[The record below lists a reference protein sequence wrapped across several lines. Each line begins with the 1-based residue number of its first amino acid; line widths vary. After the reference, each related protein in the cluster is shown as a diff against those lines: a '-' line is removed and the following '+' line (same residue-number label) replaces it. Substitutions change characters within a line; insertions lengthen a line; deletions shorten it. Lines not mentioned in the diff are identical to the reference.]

1 MEPKLSAL
9 QNLPESWWGRC
20 VPGDTV
26 LGAYCGRGAGDG
38 AGLALELQ
46 RQDCGEGP
54 CWGQFPGPVPLQSA
68 LWPYEGDSLVG
79 RGEKGIPPRVTP
91 AEGKKSGPQWVPLN
105 PALPW
110 GSRRQPRALPASLS
124 PPCWLCDLRPGVG
137 PLEIQCP
144 PLGREEVTLLL
155 LRLDELNPRLLAEF
169 LVPSRPALNK
179 TFHFPFHS
187 FV

>member
-1 MEPKLSAL
+1 M
-9 QNLPESWWGRC
+9 
-20 VPGDTV
+20 

-91 AEGKKSGPQWVPLN
+91 AEGKKSGPQ
-105 PALPW
+105 
-110 GSRRQPRALPASLS
+110 
-124 PPCWLCDLRPGVG
+124 
-137 PLEIQCP
+137 
-144 PLGREEVTLLL
+144 
-155 LRLDELNPRLLAEF
+155 
-169 LVPSRPALNK
+169 
-179 TFHFPFHS
+179 
-187 FV
+187 